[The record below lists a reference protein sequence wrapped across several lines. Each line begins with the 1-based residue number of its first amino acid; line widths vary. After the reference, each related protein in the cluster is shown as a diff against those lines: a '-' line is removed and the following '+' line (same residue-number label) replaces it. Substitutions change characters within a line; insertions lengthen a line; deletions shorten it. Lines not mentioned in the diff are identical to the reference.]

1 MRQHTLEDS
10 QEQDVELNTWE
21 NCITDG

>member
-1 MRQHTLEDS
+1 MRRHTLEDS